1 MWQGDSTG
9 ESIRNCPVNTTVRKG
24 GGGAPDTELGFL
36 CSLWKSWRNRYFPA
50 AHEESMREQDPCC
63 SPWRTSL
70 QSSWIHYEGLWPTE
84 RSCQSREKSI
94 REKEHSK
101 EEWWGTDHRLHCRG
115 GKNKGMKLSMGERGN
130 KWREGCFHLSLFF
143 TAKVYLNW
151 WSFPLGQTSNCHGQT
166 NKQFPCP
173 HLDSRAFSSHFLPL
187 SSSGGEAREQ
197 LDGPLATSQGQ
208 LITTW

>member
-1 MWQGDSTG
+1 MKSPW
-9 ESIRNCPVNTTVRKG
+9 ESKIH
-24 GGGAPDTELGFL
+24 A
-36 CSLWKSWRNRYFPA
+36 A
-50 AHEESMREQDPCC
+50 AHGRHHSRAVGYTMKDCGPQKGRARAGKKV
-63 SPWRTSL
+63 SGR
-70 QSSWIHYEGLWPTE
+70 
-84 RSCQSREKSI
+84 RS
-94 REKEHSK
+94 SK

-151 WSFPLGQTSNCHGQT
+151 WSFPLSQTSNCHGQT